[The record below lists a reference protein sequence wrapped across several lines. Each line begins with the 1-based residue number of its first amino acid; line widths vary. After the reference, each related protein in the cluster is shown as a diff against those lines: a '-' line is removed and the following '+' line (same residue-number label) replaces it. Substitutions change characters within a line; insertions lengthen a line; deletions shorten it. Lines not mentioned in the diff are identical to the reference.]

1 LWKLYDADELK
12 KEIAREHEAKEE
24 KERAKRAAKEEAARK
39 AAEKEARAKVPP
51 SEMFKTFSEYEGLYS
66 KYDDDGVPTHDAA
79 GEALAKSAAKKLLK
93 SRQQQ
98 EKAHETYLAKAGMEK
113 LAV

>member
-1 LWKLYDADELK
+1 MEALRRGRVE
-12 KEIAREHEAKEE
+12 ERSRARARSQGGEGKT
-24 KERAKRAAKEEAARK
+24 KREAKEEAARK